1 MWWSELFQS
10 YDPEYMRKIHQLMM
24 RLEDQDNQIIDLK
37 EINNSYNKS
46 FNSFEKLQ

>member
-1 MWWSELFQS
+1 
-10 YDPEYMRKIHQLMM
+10 MM

-46 FNSFEKLQ
+46 FHNFEKLQ